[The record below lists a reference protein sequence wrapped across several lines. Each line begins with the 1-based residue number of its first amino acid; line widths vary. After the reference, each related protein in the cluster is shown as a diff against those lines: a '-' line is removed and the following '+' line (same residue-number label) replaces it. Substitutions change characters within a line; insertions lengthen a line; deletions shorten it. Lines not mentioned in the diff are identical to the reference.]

1 MPEVHGQQP
10 ATNQVPPRITPAS
23 EVPRPKAADEGG
35 HGQPRLITVKQLG
48 ANTAGLIEELAES
61 GESAIIVRH
70 GKLLATLSPISGDDL
85 LHEAFGRRAQ
95 ELPDAQEIKNDD
107 HSISISIEELR
118 SRQLGAIDML
128 AGLDLDVDAGRKQD
142 EH

>member
-1 MPEVHGQQP
+1 MSEVHGQQP
-10 ATNQVPPRITPAS
+10 ATNQIPPRITPAS
-23 EVPRPKAADEGG
+23 EVPRAKVADEGE
-35 HGQPRLITVKQLG
+35 HGQPRLITLKQLG
-48 ANTAGLIEELAES
+48 ANPARLIKELTES

-85 LHEAFGRRAQ
+85 LHEAFGRLAQ

-107 HSISISIEELR
+107 RSISIEELR
-118 SRQLGAIDML
+118 SRQLEAIDTL
-128 AGLDLDVDAGRKQD
+128 AGLDLDVEAGRKQD